1 MLSLLAILSPLIAK
15 LGLFLIDMFYRDEKS
30 RLEKKRQFISAI
42 DAHLDEAHRAVHLSV
57 SDRAQREELLVKVM
71 ALKAES
77 ERVKTLAEK
86 EKLEAKPKTELKA
99 GEAANERH
107 PV

>member
-1 MLSLLAILSPLIAK
+1 MIAK

-57 SDRAQREELLVKVM
+57 SDRAQREELLKKVM
-71 ALKAES
+71 ALKAEQDAQRESNMAKAES
-77 ERVKTLAEK
+77 EASNKVGTNEH
-86 EKLEAKPKTELKA
+86 KP
-99 GEAANERH
+99 
-107 PV
+107 V